1 VSGLVLV
8 KKLNEARNALG
19 AWEDAFGTTQLSH
32 AIAHHERLKSILTEA
47 LAAMRAG
54 YGLAP
59 ESFQRVFD
67 KAKELGIE

>member
-1 VSGLVLV
+1 VSGLMLV
-8 KKLNEARNALG
+8 KKLNEARNSLG

-32 AIAHHERLKSILTEA
+32 AVAHHERLKSILREA

-59 ESFQRVFD
+59 ESFDKVFA
-67 KAKELGIE
+67 KAKEMGLE